1 MQDPW
6 PDRCRTQRSNTLG
19 MLPGRSSMPR
29 IAAALL
35 PLCLAMSGC
44 RSLNYPEVPAA
55 TPAHDPTTEGH
66 VAPNTEPGAWVP
78 LSRAGRNALKMRDY
92 DAAEQNYVAALAETT
107 MLPEYDTRV
116 RTALGNVVRIAA
128 TYQAQRRWNDSDR
141 LVDLIIENA
150 EAGRGADFSVASPVF
165 IGQGNYRTSHDRSED
180 AIVVY
185 EATRLLWN
193 ADAPQHEAARVQTG
207 QLIAMAYLDA
217 GMPEEAIT
225 RMQGLVEDVSRIFG
239 PASAA
244 TASAYFK
251 LASAYEQDNDFSRA
265 EEAYQRSLEIRE
277 SIDPDGLE
285 LANLRNQV
293 ASFYADHD
301 RNEQAAELAGLAV
314 ATLEA
319 HDVQGA
325 NLAAVLD
332 TLASAQTQLGRS
344 DEAEANFKRALAA
357 RDQTDPEIRPQLD
370 RVLENYALLLRSLD
384 RDEEART
391 IEAEISSD
399 NDR

>member
-1 MQDPW
+1 
-6 PDRCRTQRSNTLG
+6 
-19 MLPGRSSMPR
+19 
-29 IAAALL
+29 
-35 PLCLAMSGC
+35 
-44 RSLNYPEVPAA
+44 
-55 TPAHDPTTEGH
+55 
-66 VAPNTEPGAWVP
+66 
-78 LSRAGRNALKMRDY
+78 MRDY
-92 DAAEQNYVAALAETT
+92 DAAAQNYVAALAETT
-107 MLPEYDTRV
+107 TLPEYDTRV
-116 RTALGNVVRIAA
+116 RTALGNVVRITAI
-128 TYQAQRRWNDSDR
+128 YQAQERWNDADR

-150 EAGRGADFSVASPVF
+150 EAGRRADFSVAAPVF
-165 IGQGNYRTSHDRSED
+165 ISQGNYRTSHDRSED

-185 EATRLLWN
+185 EATRQLWN
-193 ADAPQHEAARVQTG
+193 ADAPQHEAARVQIG
-207 QLIAMAYLDA
+207 QSIAVAYLNA
-217 GMPEEAIT
+217 GMPEEAVT
-225 RMQGLVEDVSRIFG
+225 RMQGLVEDSSRISG
-239 PASAA
+239 PGSAA
-244 TASAYFK
+244 TASAYFT
-251 LASAYEQDNDFSRA
+251 LAYAYEQDDDFSRA

-344 DEAEANFKRALAA
+344 DEAEANFERALAA
-357 RDQTDPEIRPQLD
+357 RDQTDPEIRHQLD
-370 RVLENYALLLRSLD
+370 PMLENYAVLLRSLD
-384 RDEEART
+384 RDEEARA
-391 IEAEISSD
+391 IEAKISSD